1 MCRNPITSKHGEK
14 QMEEETGNECLIN
27 PEPQATEQPT
37 NPQPTTQPNP
47 EQNQEATKTPKQEEK
62 KMSEADLNKFSVE
75 ELQAALEAK
84 KAEEANK
91 ELYKDLGID
100 FNNPKQGDL
109 VKWIYSHE
117 NLTLGRLVNRDID
130 QRIAADFPGDIK
142 PFVTLLD
149 DYNGNIVAEEEKVHC
164 IRIWDVDI
172 EHKQVLDCRVLDG
185 GDFNTFRRLMGRLFH
200 NEILI

>member
-47 EQNQEATKTPKQEEK
+47 EPKQEATKTPKQEEK

-91 ELYKDLGID
+91 KNYANLGID

-109 VKWIYSHE
+109 VKWVRSHE
-117 NLTLGRLVNRDID
+117 GLSFAEQTNSYAINRV
-130 QRIAADFPGDIK
+130 ASSFPGKIAL
-142 PFVTLLD
+142 FATLLD
-149 DYNGNIVAEEEKVHC
+149 DLYGEVVTDKEEANC
-164 IRIWDVDI
+164 IRIWDVDVNN
-172 EHKQVLDCRVLDG
+172 KQVIDCRISKG
-185 GDFNTFRRLMGRLFH
+185 GDYISFGRIISKLD
-200 NEILI
+200 

>member
-47 EQNQEATKTPKQEEK
+47 EQNQEATKTPTQEEK
-62 KMSEADLNKFSVE
+62 KMSNVDLNKFSVE

-109 VKWIYSHE
+109 VKWINSQLNNNPFLGLAKMINNNTE
-117 NLTLGRLVNRDID
+117 LRLCAKFPGKLTLFG
-130 QRIAADFPGDIK
+130 
-142 PFVTLLD
+142 TMLD
-149 DYNGNIVAEEEKVHC
+149 DESKETTDKSKCRN

-172 EHKQVLDCRVLDG
+172 AMKQVIDRNMASYTDDCYSL
-185 GDFNTFRRLMGRLFH
+185 
-200 NEILI
+200 ILEKI